1 MWVEGLLWDRVD
13 VSDIRRLVIRAA
25 AADGDEA
32 DRLAAFGELVG
43 RFQDMAY
50 GYAYSVLSDFHSAED
65 ATQDAFVTAF
75 ERLDTLR
82 DPAAF
87 AGWLRRIV
95 RTACSRLVRRKDFH
109 FLPLAATASAPIAS
123 HDPARAAEKSELRD
137 AVMKA
142 IQDLAEPQREVT
154 TLFYI
159 NGYSHKD
166 IADFLEVPVGTVKTR
181 LHASRKR
188 LRKRMLVMVEDT
200 LKSNRPGPQERQAVI
215 DELMSRKAEFD
226 AGPWHTSQKWA
237 DRWNRGR
244 IQDVRAN
251 AAQYGIDPDESL
263 PRMLPEYQLS
273 ETFRDDFKDIP
284 QRWGIPEGTRLVLM
298 RELCRDVGATPA
310 ALLRWAADGLPV
322 LRYRPW
328 TAYDWDRAKEWITG
342 HGIRPGE
349 KMNPSEAR
357 EPLLLTLRFLAEGK
371 VTVDEAAAV
380 LSGMMASTVMAAKS
394 LRDAERP
401 DADVPDPLWSPQWCS
416 QQAED
421 RRQNA
426 RQYGLAE
433 PTGNWFGIP
442 AEVHESRVFEIRDLC
457 RRLGLSPFD
466 IVRWT
471 GRGMP
476 CLKRSPWVR
485 WDLQRVVEW
494 IAQAACM
501 PSQKHSPRELD
512 DLPAFILPA
521 VAAGNQPP
529 EDAREIFT
537 GWLGLM

>member
-1 MWVEGLLWDRVD
+1 MN
-13 VSDIRRLVIRAA
+13 DIRRLVIRAA
-25 AADGDEA
+25 AADGDQA
-32 DRLAAFGELVG
+32 DRLAAIGELVE

-50 GYAYSVLSDFHSAED
+50 GYAYAVLGDFHLAED

-75 ERLDTLR
+75 ERLDALR

-95 RTACSRLVRRKDFH
+95 RTACSRLVRRKDYY
-109 FLPLAATASAPIAS
+109 FLPLAATDIDS

-142 IQDLAEPQREVT
+142 IRDLAEPQREVT

-181 LHASRKR
+181 LHTSRKR
-188 LRKRMLVMVEDT
+188 LKKRMLVMVEDT
-200 LKSNRPGPQERQAVI
+200 LKSNRPSPQERQAVI
-215 DELMSRKAEFD
+215 DELLSRRAEFD

-237 DRWNRGR
+237 DQWHVLRM
-244 IQDVRAN
+244 QDVRSN
-251 AAQYGIDPDESL
+251 AAQYGIEPDESL

-284 QRWGIPEGTRLVLM
+284 RRWGIPDGTPLVLL
-298 RELCRDVGATPA
+298 RELCRDVGATPV

-322 LRYRPW
+322 LRYHPW
-328 TAYDWDRAKEWITG
+328 TAYDRGRAKEWITRR
-342 HGIRPGE
+342 GIGPDE
-349 KMNPSEAR
+349 KMSPSEAR
-357 EPLLLTLRFLAEGK
+357 QPLLLTLRGLAAGK

-380 LSGMMASTVMAAKS
+380 LSGMMASTVMAAK
-394 LRDAERP
+394 RPRGAERF
-401 DADVPDPLWSPQWCS
+401 DVGKLDPLWSPQWCS
-416 QQAED
+416 QQEED

-426 RQYGLAE
+426 RQYGLTE

-442 AEVHESRVFEIRDLC
+442 ADVHQSRVFEIRDLC
-457 RRLGLSPFD
+457 RRLELSPFD

-471 GRGMP
+471 RQGMP
-476 CLKRSPWVR
+476 CLKCSPWVR
-485 WDLQRVVEW
+485 WDLERVAEW
-494 IAQAACM
+494 IAQAGCM
-501 PSQKHSPRELD
+501 PAEKHLPKELD

-521 VAAGNQPP
+521 VAGGNELP

-537 GWLGLM
+537 GWLALM